1 MNAIDGA
8 LQSTIPTVMVPRYA
22 ELEELSTPGRRILMA
37 GNGVWL
43 EVFREWMY
51 LRTQIALPLPVAVPY
66 GNVSAEVRM
75 KFGKHPKAMV
85 AQFIEEARARM
96 PNECAGWIIW
106 DENTGAWRLHML
118 QELSVDRD
126 HVNMI
131 LPVLGESEHLVIDI
145 HSHGETA
152 AFFSSTDNKDDRSGS
167 HISGVVGSLDQASV
181 TAEFRICAEG
191 MFVPLHF

>member
-8 LQSTIPTVMVPRYA
+8 LQSTTPTVMVPRYA

-43 EVFREWMY
+43 EVFREWLY

-75 KFGKHPKAMV
+75 KFGKLPKAMV

-106 DENTGAWRLHML
+106 DESTGAWRLHML
-118 QELSVDRD
+118 QEISVDRD
-126 HVNMI
+126 HVKMI
-131 LPVLGESEHLVIDI
+131 LPILGESEHLVIDI
-145 HSHGETA
+145 HSHGETP
-152 AFFSSTDNKDDRSGS
+152 AFFSPTDNKDDLGGS
-167 HISGVVGSLDQASV
+167 HISGVVGCLDQASV
-181 TAEFRICAEG
+181 TAKFRICADG
-191 MFVPLHF
+191 MFVPLNF